1 MKFQIGDLF
10 IYTSELNR
18 QYGIVTGYGQKNI
31 WNFDERDLRIEKEDT
46 DTLKIGCTIKGKD
59 TDTLKIRWTD
69 GNGSSW
75 SGEHD
80 VACLERTLNNPDFGW
95 KHYPVKE
102 DGNGK

>member
-1 MKFQIGDLF
+1 MKFEIGDLF

-31 WNFDERDLRIEKEDT
+31 WNIDENNLR
-46 DTLKIGCTIKGKD
+46 IKGKN
-59 TDTLKIRWTD
+59 TDIVKIRWTD
-69 GNGSSW
+69 CNGSSW

-80 VACLERTLNNPDFGW
+80 LVYLERTLNNPDFGW

-102 DGNGK
+102 GGNGK

>member
-10 IYTSELNR
+10 IYVSELNR

-31 WNFDERDLRIEKEDT
+31 YIFDAASGLR
-46 DTLKIGCTIKGKD
+46 IKGKD
-59 TDTLKIRWTD
+59 TDILKIRWTHC
-69 GNGSSW
+69 NGSSW

-80 VACLERTLNNPDFGW
+80 IVYLERTLNNPDFGW

-102 DGNGK
+102 NGNGK